1 MSPSPVT
8 DLATVPPLP
17 PLSLPAGLPSRPRT
31 RPHPLP
37 SHPQNPNSATAPK
50 TATAP
55 TTSLPSRTPPP
66 TAAFVL
72 PVLPPVVLG
81 AGGALVRV
89 ANPLV
94 VDVGVAEPG
103 SPEIVSVV
111 DWEGPGATE
120 EVVVEVEVV
129 EGAVVCGR

>member
-1 MSPSPVT
+1 MPSTTVAVEGFSVPV
-8 DLATVPPLP
+8 DVSGPDKG
-17 PLSLPAGLPSRPRT
+17 S
-31 RPHPLP
+31 
-37 SHPQNPNSATAPK
+37 
-50 TATAP
+50 
-55 TTSLPSRTPPP
+55 
-66 TAAFVL
+66 V
-72 PVLPPVVLG
+72 VVVLG

-120 EVVVEVEVV
+120 VEEVEVEVV
-129 EGAVVCGR
+129 EGAVVCGRLSFS